1 MSILLTLKNINLSFG
16 QKAIFK
22 DSELTIHEGDRI
34 GLIGLNGQ
42 GKSTLFKIIN
52 KEVTPDIST
61 PPFTYDKSNNPFKIF
76 SIPQELNIEDYK
88 DLNIEDFYLS
98 FYPELYAAHVTLQED
113 PANEKCYEVFQQL
126 NGWDIQNAYLNYLKG
141 FDLLDLTKK
150 VTELSG
156 GEKRKIALAIGLSS
170 TAEIL
175 LWDEPTNH
183 LDIETIE
190 RFEDELMH
198 SRKTYLIISHD
209 RYLLNHTTDKIFHIE
224 RGKISTF
231 KGKYLEYLEYLESKE
246 AELRKN
252 LDKLQNHHRRELAWM
267 RQGIKARRTRSK
279 KRVEGFENIKSNI
292 SEIKSRSRKV
302 VNLGLL
308 HSGRKSKRLVEIEE
322 GQFSYG
328 EHEILKDLN
337 LVIAKNDKI
346 ALIGPNG
353 AGKSTLIKIF
363 KEELKLSSGHQK
375 NAQNLKVITF
385 DQNRESLDLEK
396 TPIEVIGE
404 GNDFVILGDGTRK
417 HIVGYLESFL
427 FTSDQA
433 HRPISTLS
441 GGEKN
446 RLQLAIFMK
455 ESADLWVFDE
465 PTNDL
470 DIETIELLEKELKAY
485 QSALIIISH
494 DRAFIDNICDTTW
507 LINEK
512 KVEIFEGGYT
522 QVAPYLH
529 ALELEKK
536 LNLEAKKS
544 AKSEAK
550 QEQKQATKMTFKEK
564 ERFSK
569 IESLIESIEKEIE
582 TMTNDLGKFD
592 FTDMSAE
599 KKQEY
604 KELNDLKENK
614 EKELESLYQ
623 EWEDLNSKI

>member
-1 MSILLTLKNINLSFG
+1 LSILLTLKNINLSFG
-16 QKAIFK
+16 QKVIFK

-52 KEVTPDIST
+52 EEVTPDTST
-61 PPFTYDKSNNPFKIF
+61 PPFTYDRSNNPFKIF

-98 FYPELYAAHVTLQED
+98 FYPELYAAHLTLQED
-113 PANEKCYEVFQQL
+113 PSNEKCYEVFQQL

-156 GEKRKIALAIGLSS
+156 GERRKIALAIGLSS

-224 RGKISTF
+224 RGRISTF
-231 KGKYLEYLEYLESKE
+231 KGKYLEYLEYLENKE

-322 GQFSYG
+322 GSFSYG
-328 EHEILKDLN
+328 EIEILKDLN

-375 NAQNLKVITF
+375 NAQKLKVITF

-396 TPIEVIGE
+396 TPIDVIGE

-470 DIETIELLEKELKAY
+470 DIETIELLERELKAY
-485 QSALIIISH
+485 ESALIIISH
-494 DRAFIDNICDTTW
+494 DRAFIDNICDCTW
-507 LINEK
+507 LINDK
-512 KVEIFEGGYT
+512 KIEIFEGGYT

-529 ALELEKK
+529 ALELERK
-536 LNLEAKKS
+536 LNFNADKEIAKNAEIEVKE
-544 AKSEAK
+544 KV
-550 QEQKQATKMTFKEK
+550 KMTFKQK
-564 ERFSK
+564 ERFEV
-569 IESLIESIEKEIE
+569 IESLIEKTEQKVE
-582 TMTNDLGKFD
+582 TLVSELAKFD
-592 FTDMSAE
+592 FSDMSKD
-599 KKQEY
+599 KKT
-604 KELNDLKENK
+604 ELDNLSSLKLKK
-614 EKELESLYQ
+614 EKELEELYL
-623 EWEDLNSKI
+623 EWENLNTLV

>member
-16 QKAIFK
+16 QKVIFK

-52 KEVTPDIST
+52 EEVTPDTST
-61 PPFTYDKSNNPFKIF
+61 PPFTYDRSNNPFKIF

-98 FYPELYAAHVTLQED
+98 FYPELYAAHLTLQED
-113 PANEKCYEVFQQL
+113 PSNEKCYEVFQQL

-156 GEKRKIALAIGLSS
+156 GERRKIALAIGLSS

-224 RGKISTF
+224 RGRISTF
-231 KGKYLEYLEYLESKE
+231 KGKYLEYLEYLENKE

-322 GQFSYG
+322 GSFSYG
-328 EHEILKDLN
+328 EIEILKDLN

-375 NAQNLKVITF
+375 NAQKLKVITF

-396 TPIEVIGE
+396 TPIDVIGE

-470 DIETIELLEKELKAY
+470 DIETIELLERELKAY
-485 QSALIIISH
+485 ESALIIISH
-494 DRAFIDNICDTTW
+494 DRAFIDNICDCTW
-507 LINEK
+507 LINDK
-512 KVEIFEGGYT
+512 KIEIFEGGYT

-529 ALELEKK
+529 ALELERK
-536 LNLEAKKS
+536 LNFNADKEIAKNAEIEVKE
-544 AKSEAK
+544 KV
-550 QEQKQATKMTFKEK
+550 KMTFKQK
-564 ERFSK
+564 ERFEV
-569 IESLIESIEKEIE
+569 IESLIEKTEQKVE
-582 TMTNDLGKFD
+582 TLVSELAKFD
-592 FTDMSAE
+592 FSDMSKD
-599 KKQEY
+599 KKT
-604 KELNDLKENK
+604 ELDNLSSLKLKK
-614 EKELESLYQ
+614 EKELEELYL
-623 EWEDLNSKI
+623 EWENLNTLV